1 EILKIHTKNMNLEED
16 VDIELVST
24 LSEGASGA
32 DLKAICTE
40 AGMFAIREE
49 RPIVVM
55 NDFLDAV
62 DKIIGMERDE
72 EIRKETG
79 VMYG

>member
-1 EILKIHTKNMNLEED
+1 
-16 VDIELVST
+16 
-24 LSEGASGA
+24 
-32 DLKAICTE
+32 
-40 AGMFAIREE
+40 
-49 RPIVVM
+49 VVM

-72 EIRKETG
+72 EIRKEAG

>member
-1 EILKIHTKNMNLEED
+1 MTLDED
-16 VDIELVST
+16 VDIELIST

-49 RPIVVM
+49 RSTVTV

-72 EIRKETG
+72 EMKRSWSDVRI
-79 VMYG
+79 V

>member
-1 EILKIHTKNMNLEED
+1 MTLDED
-16 VDIELVST
+16 FDIDLVSS

-49 RPIVVM
+49 RPVVNM

-62 DKIIGMERDE
+62 DKIIGMERDD
-72 EIRKETG
+72 EIRKEAG